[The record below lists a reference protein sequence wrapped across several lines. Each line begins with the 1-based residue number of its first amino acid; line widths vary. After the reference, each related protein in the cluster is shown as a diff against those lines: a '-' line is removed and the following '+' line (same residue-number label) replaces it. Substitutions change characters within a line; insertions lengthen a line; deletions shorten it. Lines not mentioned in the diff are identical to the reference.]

1 MTKKYASK
9 QNSVLIFFLEILITI
24 TFVYGN
30 QKNLIANSQNS
41 GSIVVNVNEGE
52 HWEHSFRIF
61 WIIKV
66 TNQPQMAFWLE
77 DSSGNYVS
85 TIYVT
90 HRTATQDWRAAPGED
105 KDKIERNSA
114 LPVWVH

>member
-52 HWEHSFRIF
+52 H
-61 WIIKV
+61 
-66 TNQPQMAFWLE
+66 
-77 DSSGNYVS
+77 
-85 TIYVT
+85 
-90 HRTATQDWRAAPGED
+90 
-105 KDKIERNSA
+105 
-114 LPVWVH
+114 